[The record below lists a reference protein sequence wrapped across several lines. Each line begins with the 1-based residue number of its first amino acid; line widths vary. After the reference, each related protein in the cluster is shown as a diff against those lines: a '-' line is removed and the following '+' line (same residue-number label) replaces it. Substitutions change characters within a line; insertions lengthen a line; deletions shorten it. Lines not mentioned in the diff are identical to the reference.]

1 MDSKTVRVRFAPS
14 PTGPLH
20 MGGVRTALYNYLFAK
35 KHNGQFILRVE
46 DTDQTRFVSGAEQ
59 YIIDSLKWCGI
70 NPDEGQG
77 VGGEFGPYKQS
88 ERKDA
93 GIYNKY
99 VEQLLADGYAYYA
112 FDSSE
117 ELDQVRVLAKQAGSA
132 NWQYN
137 YVTRSSMR
145 NSLTISGAEVEK
157 LLAAGTP
164 YVVRIKLPRNEDIKF
179 EDIVRGWVKVNTN
192 NMDDKV
198 LFKSDGMPTYHM
210 ANIVD
215 DHLMQISHVIRGE
228 EWLPSAPLHILL
240 YRYLGWE
247 DTMPK
252 FAHLPLLLKPDGNG
266 KLSKRDGD
274 RLGFPVFP
282 LEWNNPENGDVFSGY
297 KEMGYFPEAFVNMLA
312 FLGWNPGTE
321 QEIFSLAEL
330 TEAFSLEKV
339 NKAGA
344 RYDHDKTQWFNQQYL
359 RLLSNDE
366 LGKSLQE
373 QAKKHDISLDLARA
387 TSIASLLKDR
397 AHLLKDLWEA
407 STIFF
412 FPPATYDEKTVKKKW
427 NNDSRGYLQDLRA
440 IFFSLEQFSIE
451 TIENAFKTYLSDKEL
466 GFGKVGPAFRL
477 AVTGAGMGPSMF
489 EICAILGKEETIM
502 RIDTALDKLP
512 Q

>member
-88 ERKDA
+88 KRKDA

-164 YVVRIKLPRNEDIKF
+164 YVVRIKLPRNKDIKF

>member
-77 VGGEFGPYKQS
+77 VGGEVGPYKQS
-88 ERKDA
+88 KRKDA

-164 YVVRIKLPRNEDIKF
+164 YVVRIKLPRNKDIKF